1 MFLSSFSPHVVLLW
15 RPKMDPR
22 SRRIP
27 SAAAVC
33 DDGASIRS
41 RAVYTSNHAPGPGP
55 GHALRP
61 AESRY
66 SLREQFA
73 ATRRDYEFGFDD
85 ASSFLERSTLA
96 SEAVG
101 GDEFDDTVV
110 YEAEYESGSPTYSGS
125 GSSSV
130 YRDYYELLCLPRGSS
145 LSQDQVRDAAHR
157 LIKVL
162 AVDRQP
168 PRLQS
173 PAAFYLGLAQ
183 AAFETLVDPS
193 RRLGYD
199 LSGADE
205 SNSDWDEPAMDENSL
220 PGPGSQAYEASLQ
233 DQYLLLTQRESRAC
247 TDLSLRTS
255 AVSLLASQQGTR
267 LSGPGLEILGIS
279 LRNSTTLIVPTF
291 QKSFE
296 KAMAYLRAFDDEGL
310 LRLDALHA
318 LRLADP
324 TLTITGATHGLLDE
338 PFKLAPV
345 LLDFYQPPGPSIHGP
360 RHMERL
366 LASRFLPV
374 VNLNLRQGVSWRTER
389 LSRGLP
395 DLVVEQEIELLP
407 QPSTTTRIGHSI
419 VLPDSDETLN
429 VEVSIQKLLT
439 SRSPLAPSLGL
450 AIHKRVS
457 AGTAFLV
464 VDGGDWN
471 LRTSRECRELSQFS
485 KISGGLAPM
494 VDIFRNPPTVE
505 VGYAFGRHDLGMQ
518 SGQAFTKPAERGLP
532 SLDYD
537 LDERKP
543 SSWTVSS
550 GVVPG
555 NAAVSLRYVRDLFFS
570 SAPDVPS
577 HNGTKRSPTL
587 RAEVEF
593 ASTTHNNFFLA
604 FRALKRIGRFS
615 KAGLEISLS
624 PANLH
629 LSLYWSRLGQRIT
642 LPFLAA
648 STTPKPRSGS
658 LKLLF
663 WTTVFPFAALAAWDL
678 YRQRQRAS
686 SSPSSSSKAP
696 RRTTPTAGTKE
707 KAQQE
712 RAIARRRAEADE
724 LTVVLAT
731 GVEPRQRV
739 RRQRGGLVILSAK
752 YGVSGAPPDE
762 VADVTIAV
770 AALVEDHDSGDG
782 RLVIPSGM
790 RKGRL
795 LGFWDPAP
803 WEGGKVLRVRYLWRG
818 EEREVEVCGREEL
831 RLP

>member
-1 MFLSSFSPHVVLLW
+1 
-15 RPKMDPR
+15 MDPR
-22 SRRIP
+22 SRRVP
-27 SAAAVC
+27 SAAAAAAAAAF
-33 DDGASIRS
+33 DEGASIRS
-41 RAVYTSNHAPGPGP
+41 RAVYTSNHGPGP

-101 GDEFDDTVV
+101 GDELDDTVV
-110 YEAEYESGSPTYSGS
+110 IGAESQSGSPAFSGS

-130 YRDYYELLCLPRGSS
+130 YRDYYELLCLPRDPS
-145 LSQDQVRDAAHR
+145 LSPDQVRDAAHR
-157 LIKVL
+157 LIRVL

-183 AAFETLVDPS
+183 AAFETLVNPS

-199 LSGADE
+199 LSGADK
-205 SNSDWDEPAMDENSL
+205 SDSDWDEAAMDERGL
-220 PGPGSQAYEASLQ
+220 PGAGSRTYEANLQ
-233 DQYLLLTQRESRAC
+233 DQYLLLTQRESRAS
-247 TDLSLRTS
+247 TDLSLRTN
-255 AVSLLASQQGTR
+255 AVSLLASQQGTPR
-267 LSGPGLEILGIS
+267 PGSGLEILDIS
-279 LRNSTTLIVPTF
+279 LRNSTTLSVPTF
-291 QKSFE
+291 QKSLERAVSF
-296 KAMAYLRAFDDEGL
+296 LRDFDDEGL

-360 RHMERL
+360 RRMERL

-374 VNLNLRQGVSWRTER
+374 VNLNLRQGVFWRTEPR
-389 LSRGLP
+389 SRALP
-395 DLVVEQEIELLP
+395 DLVVEQELELLP
-407 QPSTTTRIGHSI
+407 HPSTTTRIGHSI
-419 VLPDSDETLN
+419 KLPDSDEPLN
-429 VEVSIQKLLT
+429 VEVSVQKLLT
-439 SRSPLAPSLGL
+439 RRSPLAPSLGL
-450 AIHKRVS
+450 AVHNRVG

-464 VDGGDWN
+464 ADGGDWS

-485 KISGGLAPM
+485 KISGGFAPM

-543 SSWTVSS
+543 SSWTISS
-550 GVVPG
+550 GLIPG

-570 SAPDVPS
+570 STLNAPS
-577 HNGTKRSPTL
+577 RNGTKRPPTI

-593 ASTTHNNFFLA
+593 AGTTYNNFFLA

-624 PANLH
+624 PTNLH
-629 LSLYWSRLGQRIT
+629 LSLYWSRLGRRIT

-678 YRQRQRAS
+678 YRQRAS
-686 SSPSSSSKAP
+686 STSTTKAP
-696 RRTTPTAGTKE
+696 RRTPTTTTAATGNKE

-712 RAIARRRAEADE
+712 RTIARRRAEADE

-731 GVEPRQRV
+731 GAEPRQRV

-752 YGVSGAPPDE
+752 YGVRGAPPDE

-782 RLVIPSGM
+782 RLVIPSGV

-818 EEREVEVCGREEL
+818 EEREVEVCGMEEL

>member
-1 MFLSSFSPHVVLLW
+1 MSFFPSFSSHAVSLW

-22 SRRIP
+22 SRRVP
-27 SAAAVC
+27 SAAAATF

-41 RAVYTSNHAPGPGP
+41 RAVYTSGHGPGP
-55 GHALRP
+55 GHVLRP

-66 SLREQFA
+66 SLRDQFA
-73 ATRRDYEFGFDD
+73 ATRREYEFGFDD

-96 SEAVG
+96 SGAVG
-101 GDEFDDTVV
+101 GDELDDTVV
-110 YEAEYESGSPTYSGS
+110 IGAESESGSPAFFGS
-125 GSSSV
+125 GSISV
-130 YRDYYELLCLPRGSS
+130 YRDYYELLCLPRDQS
-145 LSQDQVRDAAHR
+145 LTQDQVRDAALR
-157 LIKVL
+157 LINVL
-162 AVDRQP
+162 AVDGQP

-199 LSGADE
+199 LSGADKFDP
-205 SNSDWDEPAMDENSL
+205 DWDEAAMDERGL
-220 PGPGSQAYEASLQ
+220 AGAGSRTYEANLQ
-233 DQYLLLTQRESRAC
+233 DQYLLLTQRESRAS
-247 TDLSLRTS
+247 TDLSLRTNVAS
-255 AVSLLASQQGTR
+255 FLASQRGVRQLG
-267 LSGPGLEILGIS
+267 SGMGILDIS
-279 LRNSTTLIVPTF
+279 LRNSTTLSVPTF
-291 QKSFE
+291 QKSLERAISF
-296 KAMAYLRAFDDEGL
+296 LRDFDDEGL

-338 PFKLAPV
+338 AFKLAPV

-360 RHMERL
+360 RRMERL

-374 VNLNLRQGVSWRTER
+374 VNLNLRQGVFWRTGPLTR
-389 LSRGLP
+389 ALP
-395 DLVVEQEIELLP
+395 DLVVEQELELLP

-419 VLPDSDETLN
+419 ILPNSDEPLN
-429 VEVSIQKLLT
+429 VEVSVQKLLCR
-439 SRSPLAPSLGL
+439 RSPLAPSLGL
-450 AIHKRVS
+450 AVHKRVG

-464 VDGGDWN
+464 ADGGDWN
-471 LRTSRECRELSQFS
+471 LRASRECRELSQFS
-485 KISGGLAPM
+485 KISGGFAPII
-494 VDIFRNPPTVE
+494 DIFRNPPTVE

-550 GVVPG
+550 GVIPG

-570 SAPDVPS
+570 STPNSPS
-577 HNGTKRSPTL
+577 CNGTKRPPTL

-624 PANLH
+624 PTNLH
-629 LSLYWSRLGQRIT
+629 LSLYWSRLGRRIT

-686 SSPSSSSKAP
+686 STPTTKAP
-696 RRTTPTAGTKE
+696 RRTSTTTGTKE

-712 RAIARRRAEADE
+712 RTIARRRAEADE

-752 YGVSGAPPDE
+752 YGVRGAPPDE

-782 RLVIPSGM
+782 RLVIPSGV

-803 WEGGKVLRVRYLWRG
+803 WERGKVLRVRYLWRG
-818 EEREVEVCGREEL
+818 EEREMEVCGREEL